1 MPEYKTAREQAGSF
15 WKLCTTPELAAE
27 VTLQPI
33 IRFDFDAAIVFSDIL
48 VVPYALGQEVRFEE
62 GSGPRLTPFGGADR
76 LHRDLSKLRQRLDFV
91 YGTLELVRGKLP
103 NGKALIGFAGGVW
116 TIVVYMLGGG
126 SPVDAHAAKK
136 LAQADAAGFTVLLD
150 LIGDTVAAHLAS
162 QLDAGA
168 DLVQIFDSHAG
179 LLSEMEFAEW
189 VVAPTKRI
197 VQKLRERHP
206 QALVIGFPRG
216 ASQASYQRYAA
227 ETGVDAVSLHTAIN
241 LSWAIPA
248 LGPRV
253 ALQGNL
259 DPELLVE
266 GGPALDQ
273 AVDNIIRQARGT
285 PFIFNLG
292 HGVLPQTPIA
302 HVERMLARVRAPA

>member
-1 MPEYKTAREQAGSF
+1 
-15 WKLCTTPELAAE
+15 
-27 VTLQPI
+27 
-33 IRFDFDAAIVFSDIL
+33 
-48 VVPYALGQEVRFEE
+48 
-62 GSGPRLTPFGGADR
+62 
-76 LHRDLSKLRQRLDFV
+76 
-91 YGTLELVRGKLP
+91 
-103 NGKALIGFAGGVW
+103 
-116 TIVVYMLGGG
+116 MLGGG

-136 LAQADAAGFTVLLD
+136 LAQADTAGFTALLD
-150 LIGDTVAAHLAS
+150 LIGDAVAAHLAS

-168 DLVQIFDSHAG
+168 NLVQIFDSHAG

-189 VVAPTKRI
+189 VVAPTRRV

-227 ETGVDAVSLHTAIN
+227 ETGVDAVSLDTTIN
-241 LSWAIPA
+241 LSWAIPVI
-248 LGPRV
+248 GPRV

-273 AVDNIIRQARGT
+273 AVDNIVRQARGT
-285 PFIFNLG
+285 AFIFNLG